1 MRPQPA
7 QVLLIDD
14 RPEIESALAAC
25 LRKDMIQIT
34 GVRDGP
40 AGIGLATEKRFDL
53 ILLDLEMPEMDGFEV
68 LQRLKSADIT
78 KPVPVIMLTGYDTLP
93 DKVRSFELGASD
105 YIVKPFHSAELR
117 ARIRAVLRT
126 QQLNTLLSQA
136 ETELSGAQNA
146 LEEALIAKDRL
157 IGVVNDSLRAPLA
170 GNQALAGVLLQCG
183 LNEQQRDLVQTI
195 MVNSQSTV
203 EVLEDIVDFVSLQNG
218 QMRLEAQPFDLR
230 TCVEEAFASLAA
242 KADEKGLDL
251 AYLWPEG
258 LPSRVVGDGKRI
270 RQIIIHLASN
280 AVRCTFQGEVV
291 LRVELAGA
299 PGMVSPGASSP
310 PSSAQYFHFQ
320 LSDTGVGIAEEKLR
334 DLFTPFAADPAR
346 GARKAISSGL
356 GLAICHGL
364 AALQGGAIW
373 AESALGQGATF
384 HFTLCL
390 PPAAAP
396 LAAGGVSLASGIA
409 GLDLLVAD
417 GSEAVR
423 QALCQ
428 QARALGL
435 AAAAA
440 ASRQEVLDYLGQGRS
455 CDLLVLDARLPEGGG
470 MALSQE
476 VRALGLAKPPGVIL
490 LTRHGQVLSLESLSE
505 GSIAATLRKPTRLA
519 ALREAVTHAIEG
531 THFTEEPPR
540 AAVLDPTLASRM
552 PARILVVD
560 GDAMTRTILISILR
574 GYGYCPET
582 ARNGA
587 EARQSLAGEEP
598 LGIVFL
604 DTDMGD
610 FDALEATR
618 QLRLRERERSRRRPE
633 IPPSILVA
641 MNESDQE
648 EVRRKSLAVGMDD
661 YLAKPPTVET
671 VLNIVENW
679 ASLVPSQPPIPPP
692 GPEPA
697 GAGRAEAGKAAMP
710 PGATV
715 KLTMAAEAPFAL
727 DATAEAV
734 VSLAPGDSLA
744 DVPGPVAGS
753 GAPELN
759 PPVDFKLLLESANGD
774 WNGLFEL
781 IDLYLDQTEHRFEQ
795 LITAISLGNAPEI
808 EALARSGAGA
818 SAACGVTNLIKPLRD
833 LQNLARA
840 GDLERAELAC
850 AEAIQEYERLRAF
863 LDRQRKLHLK
873 PPA

>member
-1 MRPQPA
+1 MRSQPA

-34 GVRDGP
+34 GARDGP
-40 AGIGLATEKRFDL
+40 AGIGLALEKRFDL

-117 ARIRAVLRT
+117 ARIRAILRT
-126 QQLNTLLSQA
+126 QQLNRLLSEA
-136 ETELSGAQNA
+136 ETELSGVQSE
-146 LEEALIAKDRL
+146 LEEALLAKDRL

-183 LNEQQRDLVQTI
+183 LNEQQRDLAQAI
-195 MVNSQSTV
+195 LVNSQSTV

-218 QMRLEAQPFDLR
+218 RIRLESQPFDLR
-230 TCVEEAFASLAA
+230 TCLEEALESLAV
-242 KADEKGLDL
+242 KADEKGLDV

-258 LPSRVVGDGKRI
+258 LPSQVLGDPRRI
-270 RQIIIHLASN
+270 RQIIVHLVGN
-280 AVRCTFQGEVV
+280 AIRCTAQGEVV
-291 LRVELAGA
+291 VRVESAGT
-299 PGMVSPGASSP
+299 PGMASRSAANP
-310 PSSAQYFHFQ
+310 PPAAPYFHFQ
-320 LSDTGVGIAEEKLR
+320 VSDTGVGIPPGKLE
-334 DLFTPFAADPAR
+334 DLFTPFAAVRVDGTR
-346 GARKAISSGL
+346 HAISSGL
-356 GLAICHGL
+356 GLAICHAL
-364 AALQGGAIW
+364 VTLQGGAIW
-373 AESALGQGATF
+373 AESTPGKGSTF
-384 HFTLCL
+384 HFTACL
-390 PPAAAP
+390 PSGGAPARSSELSP
-396 LAAGGVSLASGIA
+396 ASGIA
-409 GLDLLVAD
+409 GLNLLVAD
-417 GSEAVR
+417 DSEAVR
-423 QALCQ
+423 LGLCQ
-428 QARALGL
+428 QARSLGL
-435 AAAAA
+435 AVTAA
-440 ASRQEVLDYLGQGRS
+440 ASREEVLACLGQGNP

-476 VRALGLAKPPGVIL
+476 VRGLGLTKPPWVIL

-505 GSIAATLRKPTRLA
+505 GWIAATLNKPTRLA
-519 ALREAVTHAIEG
+519 ALREALMHAVEG
-531 THFTEEPPR
+531 THFAEEPPR
-540 AAVLDPTLASRM
+540 ALVLDPTLALRL

-560 GDAMTRTILISILR
+560 GDATTRTILNSILR

-598 LGIVFL
+598 LGMVFL

-610 FDALEATR
+610 FDAFEATR

-641 MNESDQE
+641 MNQSNQE
-648 EVRRKSLAVGMDD
+648 EIRRKSLSTGMDD

-671 VLNIVENW
+671 VLNLVENW
-679 ASLVPSQPPIPPP
+679 APMVPSQPAIPSSRAEPAPATPPP
-692 GPEPA
+692 GETETQPESMAPLTMVPETPFTLQ
-697 GAGRAEAGKAAMP
+697 GGAEA
-710 PGATV
+710 TV
-715 KLTMAAEAPFAL
+715 
-727 DATAEAV
+727 
-734 VSLAPGDSLA
+734 S
-744 DVPGPVAGS
+744 GPDDGL
-753 GAPELN
+753 GAPRPD
-759 PPVDFKLLLESANGD
+759 PPVDLKLLLESANGD

-795 LITAISLGNAPEI
+795 LITAISMGNAAEI

-818 SAACGVTNLIKPLRD
+818 SETCGVTNLIKPLTD
-833 LQNLARA
+833 LQNLAHA
-840 GDLERAELAC
+840 GDLERAEIAC
-850 AEAIQEYERLRAF
+850 SEAIEEYERLRAF

-873 PPA
+873 PPS